1 MLACK
6 QMPVAFKVL
15 FSFTALV
22 FSFGGKAVT
31 VDWSGWSR
39 GEVYYQGDV
48 QFHGTFHLAL
58 KPTVQIMDGLMV
70 SARLDTTHRKRADEF
85 FKKSHWLTSDPEP
98 QGGLF
103 LLHSEK
109 SPETE
114 WSLFQHHVALSQF
127 YITWQGEFVR
137 LQLGKAPYHFGL
149 GLTYS
154 ADTPVLAHWVSHVTW
169 LSLYLKYNRFYLQP
183 AVVVREEDRLSPLLT
198 GGVAGESWKLEGL
211 YRHEKFHQVEFFG
224 QYEKDFWDIKL
235 SANYGFSET
244 YPSAALE
251 AGVNLWFLFKPR
263 LELKAGYASKN
274 FYFHPN
280 YNVGLFLW
288 NYLMSSSS
296 CSAGK
301 LGSVEK
307 KSAESLVVEN
317 STEKSDSNARPWIAD
332 GCVNDVIYFAPRLV
346 VSFLGESLKVAPQF
360 VAGWQVSEERF
371 DYEFNLGLEYNLET
385 FLTLRAQ
392 GGVFYERKKTKFGF
406 LAQAAVEF

>member
-1 MLACK
+1 MSF
-6 QMPVAFKVL
+6 AFKVL
-15 FSFTALV
+15 FCFGVFV

-58 KPTVQIMDGLMV
+58 KPTVQVMDGLRV
-70 SARLDTTHRKRADEF
+70 SARLDAAHRERADEF

-109 SPETE
+109 SPKMD
-114 WSLFQHHVALSQF
+114 WSLFQHNVALSQF
-127 YITWQGEFVR
+127 YITWQGEFAR
-137 LQLGKAPYHFGL
+137 FQLGKAPYHFGL

-169 LSLYLKYNRFYLQP
+169 LSLYLKYSRFYLQP
-183 AVVVREEDRLSPLLT
+183 AVVVREEDRLSLLLA
-198 GGVAGESWKLEGL
+198 GGVTGESWKIEGL

-224 QYEKDFWDIKL
+224 QYEKDFWDARL
-235 SANYGFSET
+235 SLSYGFSEA
-244 YPSAALE
+244 YLAAALE
-251 AGVNLWFLFKPR
+251 AGVNLWFLLKPR
-263 LELKAGYASKN
+263 LELKAGYASNN
-274 FYFHPN
+274 FHFHPD

-296 CSAGK
+296 CSAQK
-301 LGSVEK
+301 ALQSVT
-307 KSAESLVVEN
+307 AEPLTV
-317 STEKSDSNARPWIAD
+317 SDSKGKKMDSDDRLWLAD
-332 GCVNDVIYFAPRLV
+332 GCINSVIYFAPRLV
-346 VSFLGESLKVAPQF
+346 FSFWEEDLKVAPQF
-360 VAGWQVSEERF
+360 VTGWQVSEERF
-371 DYEFNLGLEYNLET
+371 DYELNLGVEYSLET
-385 FLTLRAQ
+385 FLTLRVQ
-392 GGVFYERKKTKFGF
+392 GGFVHERKKTNFGF